1 MAHEYRHFGFTAG
14 VLAAYLT
21 LAGCTTGEPSQPTES
36 STSAAA
42 STTPQ
47 THTIP
52 PRPRLQAPAEPELTG
67 VDIDN
72 AYALAKYYFE
82 LYKYVKTTGD
92 TATWEKYAHPECK
105 YCQKVLNAAINDNKT
120 GAWSETKLG
129 ILDTA
134 TFYSTGDVDYRID
147 FLIERGEMVYH
158 GANKDTTLQPGRN
171 TLVVGIKQN
180 GQSLLIRS
188 FDIIGSSY
196 FGQEELP

>member
-1 MAHEYRHFGFTAG
+1 MTM
-14 VLAAYLT
+14 
-21 LAGCTTGEPSQPTES
+21 P
-36 STSAAA
+36 SAAQ
-42 STTPQ
+42 SISPTSSYTL
-47 THTIP
+47 P
-52 PRPRLQAPAEPELTG
+52 PRPQLDPPKEPALTG
-67 VDIDN
+67 TDIDS
-72 AYALAKYYFE
+72 AYELAKFYFH
-82 LYKYVKTTGD
+82 LYTYVK
-92 TATWEKYAHPECK
+92 ATSKTELWEKYAHPECK
-105 YCQKVLNAAINDNKT
+105 YCQKVLNAAVNDNKT

-180 GQSLLIRS
+180 GPSLFIRS